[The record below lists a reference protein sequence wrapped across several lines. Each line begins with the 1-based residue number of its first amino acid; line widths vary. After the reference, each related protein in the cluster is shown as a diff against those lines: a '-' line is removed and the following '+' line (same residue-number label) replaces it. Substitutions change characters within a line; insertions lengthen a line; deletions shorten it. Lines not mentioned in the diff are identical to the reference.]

1 MAESSY
7 PRDLVGYGRN
17 PPHPQ
22 WPNGARICVQFVIN
36 YEEGGENN
44 ILHGDRASE
53 AFLSEIVG
61 AQPWLGQR
69 HMSMESIY
77 EYGSR
82 AGFWR
87 LWRMFNERRMPVT
100 VYGVATALM
109 RNPEAVAA
117 MKEAGWEIASHGL
130 KWIDYRDFSSDEERA
145 HLKEAIRIHTEATGQ
160 RPLGWYTGRTSE
172 HTNRLVA
179 EEGGFLYSADSYADE
194 LPYWEEH
201 GRHHQ
206 LIVPY
211 TLDANDMRFAT
222 PQGFNSGDQ
231 FYAYLKDS
239 FDVLYAEG
247 ETSPKMMSVGLH
259 CRLAGRPGRAAA
271 LARFLDYVA
280 SHENVWVARR
290 IDIARH
296 WIRHHGPVG
305 LKPSTMSKALFVE
318 RYGDVF
324 EHSPWIAERAHEAGL
339 TTAQDTAEGLHAA
352 MVHVLS
358 EASREAKLALIR
370 AHPDLAGRLKL
381 ADLTADSRSEQSS
394 AGLDSLT
401 EEERDWFLTLND
413 AYKEKFAFPFIMA
426 VKGRSKQEILAAF
439 EERLEHDPEQE
450 FDRAIV
456 QIELIALLRLK
467 ERLPSLADVF
477 SNLA

>member
-61 AQPWLGQR
+61 AQAWLGQR

-87 LWRMFNERRMPVT
+87 LWRMFTERRMPVT

-117 MKEAGWEIASHGL
+117 MKEADWEIASHGL

-201 GRHHQ
+201 GRRLQ

-231 FYAYLKDS
+231 FYAYLKDT

-280 SHENVWVARR
+280 SHEGVWVARR

-296 WIRHHGPVG
+296 WIRRHGPVA
-305 LKPSTMSKALFVE
+305 LKPSAMSKALFVE

-324 EHSPWIAERAHEAGL
+324 EHSPWIAERAYDAGL

-352 MVHVLS
+352 MVRVLS

-401 EEERDWFLTLND
+401 GEERDWFLTLND
-413 AYKEKFAFPFIMA
+413 AYKDKFAFPFIMA
-426 VKGRSKQEILAAF
+426 VKGRSKQEIQAAF

-450 FDRAIV
+450 FDRAMV

>member
-22 WPNGARICVQFVIN
+22 WPDGARICVQFVVN

-61 AQPWLGQR
+61 AQAWLGQR

-87 LWRMFNERRMPVT
+87 LWRMFTERRMPVT

-117 MKEAGWEIASHGL
+117 MKEADWEIASHGL

-145 HLKEAIRIHTEATGQ
+145 HLKEAIRLHTEATGQ

-280 SHENVWVARR
+280 SHEGVWVARR

-296 WIRHHGPVG
+296 WIRRHGPVG

-324 EHSPWIAERAHEAGL
+324 EHSSWIAERAYDAGF

-352 MVHVLS
+352 MVRVLS

-450 FDRAIV
+450 FAMAIV

>member
-22 WPNGARICVQFVIN
+22 WPDGARICVQFVIN

-61 AQPWLGQR
+61 AQAWLGQR

-87 LWRMFNERRMPVT
+87 LWRMFTERRMPVT

-109 RNPEAVAA
+109 RNPEAVAD
-117 MKEAGWEIASHGL
+117 MKEADWEIASHGL

-194 LPYWEEH
+194 LPYWTAGET
-201 GRHHQ
+201 GR
-206 LIVPY
+206 LLVVPY

-231 FYAYLKDS
+231 FYAYLKDT

-280 SHENVWVARR
+280 SHEGVWVARR

-296 WIRHHGPVG
+296 WIRRHGPVG

-324 EHSPWIAERAHEAGL
+324 EHSSWIAERAYDAGF

-352 MVHVLS
+352 MVRVLS

-450 FDRAIV
+450 FDRAVV

>member
-22 WPNGARICVQFVIN
+22 WPDGARICVQFVVN

-61 AQPWLGQR
+61 AQAWLGQR

-87 LWRMFNERRMPVT
+87 LWRMFTERRMPVT

-117 MKEAGWEIASHGL
+117 MKEADWEIASHGL

-145 HLKEAIRIHTEATGQ
+145 HLKEAIRLHTEATGQ

-201 GRHHQ
+201 GRHVQ

-280 SHENVWVARR
+280 SHEGVWVARR

-296 WIRHHGPVG
+296 WIRRHGPVG

-324 EHSPWIAERAHEAGL
+324 EHSSWIAERAYDAGF

-352 MVHVLS
+352 MVRVLS

-450 FDRAIV
+450 FDRAVV